1 VNFYTNARLT
11 AKIKRDILFY
21 FGKQANFCLINFTLL
36 FITKILFNDMVFLAF
51 AEGIQLLPDFSL
63 FIHIALIL
71 LMIWILNRTFFRPIN
86 RVIEA
91 REKNEGRR
99 FTEAEEILQKVEAK
113 REKYKT
119 TMLEARSEGYELIE
133 KERNE
138 AVEQRQLKVSAAKDE
153 VEQMVANEKE
163 ELLKQT
169 AEAKAVIAKEAEVMA
184 DKISATILKAA

>member
-1 VNFYTNARLT
+1 
-11 AKIKRDILFY
+11 
-21 FGKQANFCLINFTLL
+21 
-36 FITKILFNDMVFLAF
+36 MVFLAF
-51 AEGIQLLPDFSL
+51 AEGIQLLPDFSM

-71 LMIWILNRTFFRPIN
+71 IMIWILNRTFFRPIN

-91 REKNEGRR
+91 REKNEGGRSS
-99 FTEAEEILQKVEAK
+99 EAQKILKNVEAK
-113 REKYKT
+113 REKYKS
-119 TMLEARSEGYELIE
+119 TMLEARSESYEMIE

-138 AVEQRQLKVSAAKDE
+138 AVEQRQLKISAAKDE

-169 AEAKAVIAKEAEVMA
+169 AEAKAIIAKEAEVMA